1 MKVDAQNDVS
11 LGTKLLTAG
20 TAACIADLATFP
32 LDTAKVRMQIAGLG
46 RAVLVASPEGSVM
59 AVRTVQPGLIQ
70 TIGSIVR
77 NEGMRYAISIY
88 KKFCINSI
96 PGGHLA
102 MLFEGVLLSEG
113 GCRSLYGGLSAG
125 LQRQMCFASVRLG
138 LYDSVKTL
146 YAGFLDGSR
155 GTSTVDNG
163 PINIGVRIAA
173 GITTG
178 ALAVLLAQPTDVVKV
193 RLQAGNSGPSRRYTS
208 TMQAYRH
215 IAVNEGTAGLW
226 KGTFP
231 NISRNAIVN
240 VAEIVCY
247 DIIKEKILS
256 SGLLQDGIPCHFS
269 AAVAAGL
276 CTTLAASPVDV
287 VKTRYMNSSPGEY
300 KGAIDVTVRMFIN
313 EGPMSFYKGFIPSF
327 SRLVSWNIVLWITYE
342 QIKIQ
347 TKKLQHS
354 N

>member
-1 MKVDAQNDVS
+1 MKSNAQNDLS

-32 LDTAKVRMQIAGLG
+32 LDTAKVRMQIAGEG
-46 RAVLVASPEGSVM
+46 RAILLAAPEGSVLTM
-59 AVRTVQPGLIQ
+59 RAVAQPGLLQ
-70 TIGSIVR
+70 TVGNIVKT
-77 NEGMRYAISIY
+77 EGM
-88 KKFCINSI
+88 
-96 PGGHLA
+96 
-102 MLFEGVLLSEG
+102 
-113 GCRSLYGGLSAG
+113 RSLYGGLSAG

-146 YAGFLDGSR
+146 YAGIIDGNS
-155 GTSTVDNG
+155 GATATNG
-163 PINIGVRIAA
+163 SVNIGVRIAA

-178 ALAVLLAQPTDVVKV
+178 ALAVLFAQPTDVVKV
-193 RLQAGNSGPSRRYTS
+193 RLQAGNNGQNSVRYAS
-208 TMQAYRH
+208 TLQAYKN
-215 IAVNEGTAGLW
+215 IASSEGTSGLW

-247 DIIKEKILS
+247 DVIKEKILN
-256 SGLLQDGIPCHFS
+256 SGLLEDGIPCHLS

-287 VKTRYMNSSPGEY
+287 VKTRYMNSAPGEY
-300 KGAIDVTVRMFIN
+300 KGAIDAAVRMFVN
-313 EGPMSFYKGFIPSF
+313 EGPSAFYKGFVPSF
-327 SRLVSWNIVLWITYE
+327 ARLVSWNIVLWVTYE

-347 TKKLQHS
+347 ATKMQNS
-354 N
+354 D